1 LKLEWLLGYE
11 LRGAARHRYFVSVV
25 MMAPHDEKISMIQL
39 LKNTVRASD
48 QFFTVEGESAVL
60 MAHTARDEARKAVE
74 RYRNRC
80 NGEVDV
86 RYSIAS
92 YPDDGGAVA
101 DILKTAEQRLIQAKR
116 AGFGA
121 IVSGGQNSQNA

>member
-1 LKLEWLLGYE
+1 
-11 LRGAARHRYFVSVV
+11 
-25 MMAPHDEKISMIQL
+25 MAPCEEKISMAKL

-48 QFFTVEGESAVL
+48 QLFTFNGQSAVL
-60 MAHTARDEARKAVE
+60 MAYTSKYEARKAAE
-74 RYRNRC
+74 RYQTRC

-92 YPDDGGAVA
+92 YPDDGGVVA
-101 DILKTAEQRLIQAKR
+101 DILKTAEQRLVQAKR

-121 IVSGGQNSQNA
+121 IITGGTERPERSRLNSQ